1 MMDIH
6 QTIRLWATL
15 SPRLLKGEPISHSA
29 KEVSPVNQEDTGET
43 AATEKA
49 QTPVS
54 LVD

>member
-1 MMDIH
+1 MMDIY

-15 SPRLLKGEPISHSA
+15 SPRLLRGEPVRYSA
-29 KEVSPVNQEDTGET
+29 KEVSPVSHEDTGE
-43 AATEKA
+43 AATPEKA